1 MLARDIM
8 TQRVIAVRPQTP
20 IKELAKTLSQNHI
33 SGTPVVDKNGKVVGV
48 VSERDLLAKKGTQV
62 KSIMSK
68 NVIGVKEDTPV
79 EEIASLMTTRNVKR
93 VPVLRGE
100 KLAGI
105 VSRSD
110 LVRAIATG
118 EHIALQ
124 TPIYDL

>member
-79 EEIASLMTTRNVKR
+79 EEIAALMTTRNVKR

>member
-1 MLARDIM
+1 M

-62 KSIMSK
+62 KSIMTK

>member
-62 KSIMSK
+62 KSIMTK